1 MGEGRGKLEALIGD
15 LQAKKAE
22 LEKLIQEYDLMLPHL
37 AKARDALDEAGIK
50 DTGPP
55 QPAPQVAAPAP
66 APAPPPSHRLPA
78 LRRLRSLL
86 PNRRRPPN
94 PSSKR
99 NRSLRPPAARSRRWS
114 RRTNRPATKLPTSS
128 ATELPC
134 ARNGNPG
141 SFSAPG

>member
-66 APAPPPSHRLPA
+66 SPAPPPVA
-78 LRRLRSLL
+78 
-86 PNRRRPPN
+86 PP
-94 PSSKR
+94 PGAEAAPESAPEP
-99 NRSLRPPAARSRRWS
+99 PPAAE
-114 RRTNRPATKLPTSS
+114 PVVEAEP
-128 ATELPC
+128 E
-134 ARNGNPG
+134 
-141 SFSAPG
+141 SAPARRSIASLVAEDESSGDEATH